1 MTIYHAVIHTM
12 TEAGTIPH
20 GFLTV
25 ENGKIT
31 CVQSGDPDTVT
42 EDDLDAKGSLL
53 LPGFIDAHTH
63 LGILEDGLDFE
74 GDDCNECTDPFT
86 PHLRAIDGVNPLDRC
101 FSEALA
107 AGVTT
112 VMTTPGSANPCGGTM
127 LILKTAGNCVDDMK
141 LTFGGIKFALG
152 ENPKSVYHAEMKCR
166 LLEWQPL
173 PLSER
178 GCIKQNAIW
187 NSGRQSKKLKI
198 SRIMMQSVKPC
209 CHCCGENTRH
219 ISIAIVQMI

>member
-152 ENPKSVYHAEMKCR
+152 ENPKSVYHGRDEMPFTRMATRCHY
-166 LLEWQPL
+166 P
-173 PLSER
+173 R
-178 GCIKQNAIW
+178 G
-187 NSGRQSKKLKI
+187 L
-198 SRIMMQSVKPC
+198 V
-209 CHCCGENTRH
+209 
-219 ISIAIVQMI
+219 